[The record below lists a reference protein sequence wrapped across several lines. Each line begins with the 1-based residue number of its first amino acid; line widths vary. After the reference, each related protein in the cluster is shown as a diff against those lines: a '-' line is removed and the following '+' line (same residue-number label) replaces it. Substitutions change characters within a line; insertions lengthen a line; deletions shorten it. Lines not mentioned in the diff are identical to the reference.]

1 MLLAQLAP
9 FQSPTVDYHALAPEI
24 IRAGAIVV
32 LLVADLFLPER
43 QKWATSTIA
52 GLGLLAALVPILTL
66 AINGHD
72 RSMFNGGYVVDNFSL
87 ALKTL
92 FLLTGYIVILLST
105 TYVEEGDYYQGEY
118 YFLLLTSVLGMVIMS
133 SARDLVSI
141 FVALET
147 LSIPAY
153 M

>member
-9 FQSPTVDYHALAPEI
+9 WQSPTVDYHALAPEI
-24 IRAGAIVV
+24 ILAGAIVV

-66 AINGHD
+66 AINGND

-87 ALKTL
+87 VLKGALPARRVHRDPAL
-92 FLLTGYIVILLST
+92 HDLRRGGRLLPGRVLL
-105 TYVEEGDYYQGEY
+105 
-118 YFLLLTSVLGMVIMS
+118 
-133 SARDLVSI
+133 
-141 FVALET
+141 
-147 LSIPAY
+147 PAADVGAGHGHDVVGP
-153 M
+153 